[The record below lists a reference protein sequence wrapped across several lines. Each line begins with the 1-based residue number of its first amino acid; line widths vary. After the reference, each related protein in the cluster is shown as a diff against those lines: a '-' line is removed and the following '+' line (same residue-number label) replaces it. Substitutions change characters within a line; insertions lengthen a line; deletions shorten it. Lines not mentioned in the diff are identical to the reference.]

1 MKSVSLSAYPRTL
14 VKRSGVKKL
23 RTARRVPAVVY
34 GRQHPS
40 QSLEVKLQDIENL
53 LHHSA
58 SENILVD
65 LNVEGDARSKRLALV
80 QEIQHHALSGK
91 VLHVD
96 LHEVA
101 ETEHVSVTVP
111 IEAVGV
117 PLGVRESGG
126 VLEHVLFRV
135 KVRAL
140 PRDLPETIQAD
151 VTALNIGEAIHISDL
166 ILPPGTE
173 IIGNKKTTVLAVA
186 APLSEEQ
193 LAAAEAA
200 ATEPGTEPEVIME
213 KKEEGEEGEAGK
225 APEKKG
231 AEKASTEKKG
241 AEKAPVEKKGA
252 EKVEKKPEEKKAEKK
267 AEKKR

>member
-14 VKRSGVKKL
+14 IKRSGVKKL

-34 GRQHPS
+34 GRQHPP
-40 QSLEVKLQDIENL
+40 QALEVKLQDIENL

-80 QEIQHHALSGK
+80 QDIQHHALSGN

-101 ETEHVSVTVP
+101 EAEHVSVTVP

-140 PRDLPETIQAD
+140 PRDLPEVITVD
-151 VTALNIGEAIHISDL
+151 VTALNIGQAIHISDL
-166 ILPPGTE
+166 TAPPGTE
-173 IIGNKKTTVLAVA
+173 IIGN
-186 APLSEEQ
+186 Q
-193 LAAAEAA
+193 
-200 ATEPGTEPEVIME
+200 
-213 KKEEGEEGEAGK
+213 
-225 APEKKG
+225 
-231 AEKASTEKKG
+231 
-241 AEKAPVEKKGA
+241 
-252 EKVEKKPEEKKAEKK
+252 
-267 AEKKR
+267 

>member
-34 GRQHPS
+34 GRQHPP
-40 QSLEVKLQDIENL
+40 QPLEVKLQDIENL

-65 LNVEGDARSKRLALV
+65 LSVEGDARSKRLALV

-101 ETEHVSVTVP
+101 EEERVSVTVP
-111 IEAVGV
+111 IEALGV
-117 PLGVRESGG
+117 PLGVREGGG

-140 PRDLPETIQAD
+140 PRDLPEVIKVD
-151 VTALNIGEAIHISDL
+151 VTALNIGDAIHIGEL
-166 ILPPGTE
+166 TPTAGAE

-200 ATEPGTEPEVIME
+200 ATEPGQEPEVIME
-213 KKEEGEEGEAGK
+213 KKEEGEEAEVGK
-225 APEKKG
+225 AVD
-231 AEKASTEKKG
+231 KKG
-241 AEKAPVEKKGA
+241 AEKAPAEKKGA
-252 EKVEKKPEEKKAEKK
+252 EKVEKKPEEKKVEKK
-267 AEKKR
+267 AEKKK

>member
-14 VKRSGVKKL
+14 IKRSGVKKL

-34 GRQHPS
+34 GRQHPP
-40 QSLEVKLQDIENL
+40 QALEVKLQDIENI
-53 LHHSA
+53 LHRSA

-80 QEIQHHALSGK
+80 QDIQHHALSGN

-101 ETEHVSVTVP
+101 EAERVSVTVP

-140 PRDLPETIQAD
+140 PRDLPEVITVD
-151 VTALNIGEAIHISDL
+151 VTALNIGQAIHISDL
-166 ILPPGTE
+166 TAPPGTE
-173 IIGNKKTTVLAVA
+173 IIGNQKTTVLAVA

-231 AEKASTEKKG
+231 AEKAPAEKKG
-241 AEKAPVEKKGA
+241 AEKA
-252 EKVEKKPEEKKAEKK
+252 EKKPEEKKAEKK
-267 AEKKR
+267 SEKKAEKKK

>member
-14 VKRSGVKKL
+14 IKRSGVKKL

-34 GRQHPS
+34 GRQHPP
-40 QSLEVKLQDIENL
+40 QALEVKLQDIENL

-80 QEIQHHALSGK
+80 QDIQHHALSGN

-101 ETEHVSVTVP
+101 EAERVSVTVP

-140 PRDLPETIQAD
+140 PRDLPEVITVD
-151 VTALNIGEAIHISDL
+151 VTALNIGQAIHISDL
-166 ILPPGTE
+166 TAPPGTE
-173 IIGNKKTTVLAVA
+173 IIGNQKTTVLAVA

-231 AEKASTEKKG
+231 AEKAPAEKKG
-241 AEKAPVEKKGA
+241 AEKA
-252 EKVEKKPEEKKAEKK
+252 EKKPEEKKSEKKAEKK
-267 AEKKR
+267 AEKKK